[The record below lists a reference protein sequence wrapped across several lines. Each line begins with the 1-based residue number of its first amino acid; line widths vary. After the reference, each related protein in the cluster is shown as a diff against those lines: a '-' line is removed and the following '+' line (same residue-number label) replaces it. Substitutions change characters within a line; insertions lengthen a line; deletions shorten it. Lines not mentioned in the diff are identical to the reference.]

1 MFSLENR
8 VNGVLINF
16 TYVHNEEL
24 IDDSGGTCVYYV
36 EHHRI
41 NQKPKIIDFRVKHK
55 RYEGA
60 EKLALLIYQEI
71 DKRLNNVKSP
81 KKKK

>member
-1 MFSLENR
+1 MLSIENR
-8 VNGVLINF
+8 VNGELINY

-41 NQKPKIIDFRVKHK
+41 NQEPKVIDFRLKHK
-55 RYEGA
+55 RSEGA
-60 EKLALLIYQEI
+60 EKLALLIYKEI
-71 DKRLNNVKSP
+71 DKRLKSSETR
-81 KKKK
+81 KK